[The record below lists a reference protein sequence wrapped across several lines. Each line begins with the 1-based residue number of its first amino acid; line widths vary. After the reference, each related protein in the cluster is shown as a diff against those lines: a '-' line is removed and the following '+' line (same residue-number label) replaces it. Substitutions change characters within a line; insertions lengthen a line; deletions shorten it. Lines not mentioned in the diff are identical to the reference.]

1 MWAIVAL
8 RLVAEGR
15 LVTGVAMRAPS
26 YLKELNEEQ
35 RDAVLHEKGP
45 ALILAGAGSGKTRVV
60 TYRIIRL
67 LNECG
72 VDPFRVLAVTFTN
85 KAAGEMR
92 DRVSRLAGGRAQ
104 SLFIGTFHSFCLRI
118 LKLHAEKLAY
128 KPGFTLFDDAD
139 QEALI
144 KECIWDLKWDEKQV
158 HPRAVHAFI
167 SAAKNELKTPEQYAE
182 AASGF
187 FMERVAR
194 VYPLYQ
200 RKLLQNNAMDFD
212 DLLFNAVRLFEEDKK
227 VLVSYQ
233 ARFEYVLVDEYQ
245 DINTAQYRLVRHL
258 AAPEDNL
265 CVVGDPDQSIYS
277 WRGAD
282 IRNILQFEHDF
293 VGARIYKLQQNYR
306 STRSVIQAAQAVI
319 RNNKER
325 REKDLFAVR
334 EEGEPV
340 TYYQAQDDKDEAEYV
355 VRTLTH
361 TLSRLDKPY
370 KAGVVLYRTNAQSRV
385 LEDAFRRHRI
395 PYVIIGGLKFYER
408 KEVKDLLAYL
418 KVLSNPRDSVSLRR
432 IINVPIR
439 GIGSGTVEKLE
450 EKAKKEEWTLL
461 EAARKAAESGSL
473 PAKTGQAVA
482 AFVKLIDGLLAVR
495 DTMRPSEFLKEVL
508 SRSGYLSDLESE
520 QTIEARSRVENL
532 KELVSSITDYEKTS
546 PEPTVGG
553 FLDQVTLAADVD
565 DLEDKSNR
573 VTLMTLH
580 NAKGLEFPVVFITGM
595 EEGLFPHNN
604 SMQEDNEVQ
613 EERRLCYVGMTRA
626 MDRLFLTGAAS
637 RTVYGS
643 VQWRTPSRFLM
654 EIPKELLNATGMAAR
669 VVATEGGLRDLAAD
683 KPVFDELRDPEWDED
698 GSEKPPYQ
706 LGDTVMHAKFGRG
719 MVIALSGKGEDLKV
733 TVSFP
738 NVGKKQLMAKM
749 AKLEKV

>member
-1 MWAIVAL
+1 MKN
-8 RLVAEGR
+8 
-15 LVTGVAMRAPS
+15 

-92 DRVSRLAGGRAQ
+92 ERVSRLAGGRAQ
-104 SLFIGTFHSFCLRI
+104 ELFIGTFHSFCLRI
-118 LKLHAEKLAY
+118 LKAHGEKLGY
-128 KPGFTLFDDAD
+128 KPGFTLFDEAD
-139 QEALI
+139 QESLV
-144 KECIWDLKWDEKQV
+144 KECLWDLKWDEKQV

-167 SAAKNELKTPEQYAE
+167 SAAKNELKGPSEYAE
-182 AASGF
+182 AAAGF
-187 FMERVAR
+187 FMERVAK

-200 RKLLQNNAMDFD
+200 EKLRQNNAMDFD
-212 DLLFNAVRLFEEDKK
+212 DLLFNAVALFEQEPKA
-227 VLVSYQ
+227 LVSYQ

-282 IRNILQFEHDF
+282 IRNIMDFERDF
-293 VGARIYKLQQNYR
+293 KGARVYKLQQNYR
-306 STRSVIQAAQAVI
+306 STQSVIRAAQAVI
-319 RNNKER
+319 RNNRER
-325 REKDLFAVR
+325 KEKDLFAVR
-334 EEGEPV
+334 EEGDPV

-361 TLSRLDKPY
+361 SLTQLGKPY

-385 LEDAFRRHRI
+385 LEDAFRRHRV

-408 KEVKDLLAYL
+408 REVKDLLAYL
-418 KVLSNPRDSVSLRR
+418 KVLVNPRDSVSLRR

-450 EKAKKEEWTLL
+450 GRAKREERSLL
-461 EAARKAAESGSL
+461 EAAREAVASGAL
-473 PAKTGQAVA
+473 PPKTNQAVS
-482 AFVKLIDGLLAVR
+482 AFLALMDGLLALKDR
-495 DTMRPSEFLKEVL
+495 LKPSEFLKEIL
-508 SRSGYLSDLESE
+508 SRSGYLSDLEGE
-520 QTIEARSRVENL
+520 ETLEARSRVENL
-532 KELVSSITDYEKTS
+532 KELVSSVTDYERSAAS
-546 PEPTVGG
+546 PTLEG
-553 FLDQVTLAADVD
+553 FLDQVSLAADVD
-565 DLEDKSNR
+565 DLEDKTNR

-580 NAKGLEFPVVFITGM
+580 NAKGLEFPVVFVTGM

-604 SMQEDNEVQ
+604 SMQEDAEVQ

-626 MDRLFLTGAAS
+626 MDLLFLTGAAS
-637 RTVYGS
+637 RTVYGA
-643 VQWRTPSRFLM
+643 VQWRTPSRFLQ
-654 EIPKELLNATGMAAR
+654 EIPRELLNATGMAAR
-669 VVATEGGLRDLAAD
+669 VVATEGGLRDIVSD
-683 KPVFDELRDPEWDED
+683 KPAGDDLRDPEWDED
-698 GSEKPPYQ
+698 GNEKPPYQ
-706 LGDTVMHAKFGRG
+706 LGDTVRHPRFGRG
-719 MVIALSGKGEDLKV
+719 MVIALSGRGEDLKV

-738 NVGKKQLMAKM
+738 NFGKKQLVAKL